1 MENHKQKP
9 LPPLSLFPQEPSKKH
24 CMVNQGKVFNP
35 RSIHGNCVPLTVQ
48 TLWGKL
54 PEGKM
59 CIYIYYLYIN
69 VCVCMYIYI
78 NKIIGFNDYFPFIFC
93 PSKLSPWAWWF
104 KPQQLCTLWKP
115 CCSHQINKH
124 VQKVMQILDEPN
136 SPLTVWIYPS
146 TPAEQKRRTLDQ
158 EYSDRN
164 RIHART
170 QTTQVPRIK
179 LTGLFQY
186 HRTSNVILMATS
198 PKMSTDSN
206 TV

>member
-69 VCVCMYIYI
+69 VCVYVYIYKAGESQVKSVAAMI
-78 NKIIGFNDYFPFIFC
+78 ATLSALQKGRTRIGATKFC
-93 PSKLSPWAWWF
+93 LGED
-104 KPQQLCTLWKP
+104 
-115 CCSHQINKH
+115 I
-124 VQKVMQILDEPN
+124 
-136 SPLTVWIYPS
+136 
-146 TPAEQKRRTLDQ
+146 
-158 EYSDRN
+158 
-164 RIHART
+164 
-170 QTTQVPRIK
+170 
-179 LTGLFQY
+179 
-186 HRTSNVILMATS
+186 
-198 PKMSTDSN
+198 
-206 TV
+206 